1 MVTTMI
7 TSLGKHDG
15 LEICRLGAASLL
27 ALLLPALHGAEPL
40 SPRATIRPSVI
51 RMTAGARQQFHV
63 SAMTARLEAATVVHN
78 VKWSVNDVPGG
89 NAESGTIDAN
99 GLFRAPAK
107 TPSPSEIRIGA
118 EVEGVAN
125 RFVWAT
131 VVIGNGKPAYK
142 LVRSWGEPGDKLVRF
157 KKPHGL
163 TIAPSGE
170 VIVTDEGTHRVVRYS
185 PEGKV

>member
-7 TSLGKHDG
+7 S
-15 LEICRLGAASLL
+15 RFGAALML
-27 ALLLPALHGAEPL
+27 AVLPTALNGAEAL
-40 SPRATIRPSVI
+40 SPRAACRPAVI

-63 SAMTARLEAATVVHN
+63 SAMTARLEAATIVHN

-89 NAESGTIDAN
+89 SAEVGTIDAN

-131 VVIGNGKPAYK
+131 VVFGNGKPAYK

-163 TIAPSGE
+163 TIAPNGE
-170 VIVTDEGTHRVVRYS
+170 VIVTDE
-185 PEGKV
+185 